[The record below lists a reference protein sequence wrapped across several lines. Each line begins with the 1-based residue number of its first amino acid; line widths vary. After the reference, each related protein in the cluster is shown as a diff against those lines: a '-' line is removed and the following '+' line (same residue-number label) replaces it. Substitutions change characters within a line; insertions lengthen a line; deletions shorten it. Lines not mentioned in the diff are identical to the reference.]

1 MTCWFV
7 AVLISKCYRARCLR
21 RASKIL
27 RPSPRLLPRN
37 SSHLEAPE
45 APGAASWRLQRLW
58 EQPLRGPKGFVSSY
72 LEAPKALGAAPE
84 ALGAAISTLQRLRE
98 QPSRGCRG
106 SGSSHREVPEALGA
120 AISRIQRLSRPN
132 WLRPQF
138 SRVFSSILEPGD
150 LLGSA
155 PNSSGW
161 LEEAFRRLRGCS
173 RRLPGGFE
181 WLQERS
187 EVASGRV
194 KWLRVASRAL
204 EEAPQITGNQ
214 WEPSQANSKVLST
227 ASSID

>member
-1 MTCWFV
+1 MRVFEE
-7 AVLISKCYRARCLR
+7 LRSFFDCLLD
-21 RASKIL
+21 SF
-27 RPSPRLLPRN
+27 
-37 SSHLEAPE
+37 LEA
-45 APGAASWRLQRLW
+45 AAISRLQRLW
-58 EQPLRGPKGFVSSY
+58 EQPPGGYRGSGSSY
-72 LEAPKALGAAPE
+72 LEAPKAW
-84 ALGAAISTLQRLRE
+84 GAAIPRLQRLWER
-98 QPSRGCRG
+98 PSRRSRG

-120 AISRIQRLSRPN
+120 AIARFQRLSRPK
-132 WLRPQF
+132 WLQPQF

-181 WLQERS
+181 WPQERS

-204 EEAPQITGNQ
+204 EEAPQLTRNHR
-214 WEPSQANSKVLST
+214 ELSHLNSKVLSK
-227 ASSID
+227 ASSMD

>member
-1 MTCWFV
+1 MR
-7 AVLISKCYRARCLR
+7 LQRLR
-21 RASKIL
+21 EQAPGGSRGCG
-27 RPSPRLLPRN
+27 
-37 SSHLEAPE
+37 SSHCEAPR
-45 APGAASWRLQRLW
+45 AFLRLQRLW
-58 EQPLRGPKGFVSSY
+58 EQLSRGSRSLDSGH
-72 LEAPKALGAAPE
+72 LEAPE

-120 AISRIQRLSRPN
+120 AISRIQRLSRLN

-181 WLQERS
+181 WPQERS
-187 EVASGRV
+187 KVASGRV

-204 EEAPQITGNQ
+204 EEAPQPTANQ
-214 WEPSQANSKVLST
+214 RKSLHLNSKVLSK
-227 ASSID
+227 ASSMD